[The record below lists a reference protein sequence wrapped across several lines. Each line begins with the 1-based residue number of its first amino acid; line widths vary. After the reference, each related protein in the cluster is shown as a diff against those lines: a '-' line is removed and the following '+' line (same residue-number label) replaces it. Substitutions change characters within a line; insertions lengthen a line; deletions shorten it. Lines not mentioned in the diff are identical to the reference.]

1 MKMRDARLQRLSD
14 FYCTYCGHRSYPILR
29 RVGKEREPGHLKNLF
44 CLYCNQERN
53 MVEIKA
59 GGKYTYY
66 NFLEEFIGK
75 NFDEKGNRKKPY
87 KQFVHEMI
95 KTDQWNILQDKI
107 QNWTM
112 EEKYL

>member
-14 FYCTYCGHRSYPILR
+14 FYCTYCGHKSYPILR

-59 GGKYTYY
+59 EGKYSLEDFEIEFKYG
-66 NFLEEFIGK
+66 NFINGV
-75 NFDEKGNRKKPY
+75 RKLPY
-87 KQFVHEMI
+87 KQFISKVEKGEI
-95 KTDQWNILQDKI
+95 TQIRGGGYNG
-107 QNWTM
+107 NV
-112 EEKYL
+112 EE